1 MVLFRNRVEFL
12 ERNELHRVFRR
23 YKSLLAVRTR
33 EVVRHHARFTL
44 AVLKL
49 AEVRQRKNFTGLQRC
64 TDGCQHAVD
73 DLFAVLV

>member
-1 MVLFRNRVEFL
+1 MVLLRNRVEFL
-12 ERNELHRVFRR
+12 ERNELYRVFRR
-23 YKSLLAVRTR
+23 DKSLLAVRTR

-73 DLFAVLV
+73 DLFTVLV

>member
-1 MVLFRNRVEFL
+1 MVLLRNRVEFL
-12 ERNELHRVFRR
+12 ERNELHSVFRR
-23 YKSLLAVRTR
+23 YKTLLAVRTR
-33 EVVRHHARFTL
+33 EVVRHHARLTL

-73 DLFAVLV
+73 DLLAILI